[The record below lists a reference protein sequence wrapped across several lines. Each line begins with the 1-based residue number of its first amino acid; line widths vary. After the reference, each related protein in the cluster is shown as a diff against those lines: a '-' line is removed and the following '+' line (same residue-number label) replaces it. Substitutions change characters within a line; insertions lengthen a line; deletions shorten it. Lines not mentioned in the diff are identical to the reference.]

1 MKKSTILL
9 STLVLGLTL
18 TSPAYARSHGNTHGH
33 HSSHGSH
40 HSPHISHD
48 SHISGHKSPSTKSP
62 STKSPSKPSTK
73 SSKSTKP
80 STKSTKPSTKP
91 STKSSKSTNPSK
103 STKSSTKPSKSTKKD
118 YSIKHP
124 YNDQEAFDVF
134 KSNKLQSSYQKAYR
148 RQSIFNNPWIWMYFI
163 SHHNNQYHAS
173 HNKVN
178 TEYAKGY
185 RDGWTKGETTTDPYK
200 ENKSLRYQSKSYRQ
214 GYRDGYNDAQKQRKD

>member
-9 STLVLGLTL
+9 STLVLGLSL
-18 TSPAYARSHGNTHGH
+18 TSPAYARSHGHAHGH
-33 HSSHGSH
+33 HSSH

-48 SHISGHKSPSTKSP
+48 SHISGHKSPSKSPSTKSP
-62 STKSPSKPSTK
+62 STKSPSKSPSTK
-73 SSKSTKP
+73 S
-80 STKSTKPSTKP
+80 P

-103 STKSSTKPSKSTKKD
+103 STKPSESTKPSKSTKKD